1 MTGLSYRI
9 TTLGCRVNKADS
21 VALEREFAGIGYRK
35 AGRDEIPDL
44 WVVNTCAVTAEGM
57 RKSRKAVRRCA
68 QSGANV
74 IVTGC
79 APELEPAVFRETK
92 GVQAVVKNDEKPMLA
107 SVARGFAG
115 GTDDPVPWRCEELVR
130 VPVKVQDGCDRFC
143 TYCVVPYL
151 RGKPY
156 SRALNLVTRDVC
168 ELREAG
174 AGEVVICGIDLGSY
188 RDPESG
194 AGLEELIESVTE
206 NAGGMW
212 VRISSLELSDVSDR
226 LLKAMNEENGLC
238 RYLHLP
244 LQSGDAGVLSE
255 MGRKYAPGWFRERI
269 REIRDAVPGAGVT
282 TDVMVGFPNESDEA
296 FRATVSLLE
305 EIGFSRAHV
314 FRYSPRPL
322 TASFSLG
329 DPVDPKTK
337 IRRAE
342 ELRRV
347 ARESAMKLHSGL
359 VGRIIPV
366 LVEAAMQSEPGHVF
380 GRAENF
386 SGVII
391 KGNEG
396 LVGEKIQVRVTGP
409 GPQWLRGERADKAV

>member
-1 MTGLSYRI
+1 M
-9 TTLGCRVNKADS
+9 NKADS

-194 AGLEELIESVTE
+194 AGLEALIESVTE
-206 NAGGMW
+206 N
-212 VRISSLELSDVSDR
+212 
-226 LLKAMNEENGLC
+226 
-238 RYLHLP
+238 
-244 LQSGDAGVLSE
+244 
-255 MGRKYAPGWFRERI
+255 
-269 REIRDAVPGAGVT
+269 
-282 TDVMVGFPNESDEA
+282 
-296 FRATVSLLE
+296 
-305 EIGFSRAHV
+305 
-314 FRYSPRPL
+314 
-322 TASFSLG
+322 
-329 DPVDPKTK
+329 
-337 IRRAE
+337 
-342 ELRRV
+342 
-347 ARESAMKLHSGL
+347 
-359 VGRIIPV
+359 
-366 LVEAAMQSEPGHVF
+366 
-380 GRAENF
+380 
-386 SGVII
+386 
-391 KGNEG
+391 
-396 LVGEKIQVRVTGP
+396 
-409 GPQWLRGERADKAV
+409 